1 MRLDTYVFPHDPG
14 STALPRRQGRVLIH
28 ETYGGIVVATVP
40 GHLGDAIITLPWSEM
55 YARPS
60 DIQLQTEPATA
71 VERERMVVA
80 GAMGAP
86 VPVPTAPI
94 FPLVAQPFA
103 GVSAVQMTLS
113 RTAPATGLVSV
124 EVWDEVGGL
133 PNQKVGV
140 LGVIDVA
147 TDLAVAWQE
156 ITIWSDVAWPLFD
169 PGGWVVLNGAG
180 ITAGDV
186 LWAGGAGP
194 ANAHAE
200 YDPTTPIWG
209 LVNNEL
215 SMTVWQGSPFYIFCG
230 MSGAYCY
237 PGGIGPQTRVFEDN
251 DSHRYEVIV
260 PEMPTG
266 QYILKPLTRDDEGLI
281 VNAKLT
287 LQVIDEVGDQIL
299 TDTS

>member
-1 MRLDTYVFPHDPG
+1 MRLDTYTFPHDSG
-14 STALPRRQGRVLIH
+14 STALPRRQGRVLIDQ
-28 ETYGGIVVATVP
+28 TYGGIVAHTAP

-60 DIQLQTEPATA
+60 DILLQTEAATA
-71 VERERMVVA
+71 VQVATMAVGHAMAAQVPVIA
-80 GAMGAP
+80 GA
-86 VPVPTAPI
+86 
-94 FPLVAQPFA
+94 FA
-103 GVSAVQMTLS
+103 GVSAVQMTLR

-124 EVWDEVGGL
+124 EVWDMTATL
-133 PNQKVGV
+133 PIQKVGV

-147 TDLAVAWQE
+147 TDLDVAWQE
-156 ITIWSDVAWPLFD
+156 ITIWSDVAWPLFT

-180 ITAGDV
+180 MTGGGSVQWAGDAAP
-186 LWAGGAGP
+186 LN
-194 ANAHAE
+194 ANALWNH
-200 YDPTTPIWG
+200 TTGVWTLANGEP
-209 LVNNEL
+209 

-251 DSHRYEVIV
+251 DSHRYQVIV

-266 QYILKPLTRDDEGLI
+266 EYILKPLARDDEGLI
-281 VNAKLT
+281 VNAKLL

-299 TDTS
+299 TDDT